1 MKKKVFAALC
11 AGAMLCGMVSAPV
24 SAEETQYR
32 KGDVNMNGEID
43 LRDCHEILIEYT
55 YYTVSAMDHY
65 LTDEQIELAD
75 VLPDTSTRTLVNR
88 WTGTSREINSRITA
102 RDVILLLRYY
112 TYAMVDPE
120 LREKDI
126 VEWVKESN
134 PQLWAKYE
142 K

>member
-11 AGAMLCGMVSAPV
+11 AGALFCGMVSAPT
-24 SAEETQYR
+24 SAAETQYC

-43 LRDCHEILIEYT
+43 LRDCRDVLIEYT
-55 YYTVSAMDHY
+55 YYTVSAMEHY

-75 VLPDTSTRTLVNR
+75 VLPDTTTKTLVNR
-88 WTGTSREINSRITA
+88 FTGTSREITSRITA
-102 RDVILLLRYY
+102 RDVSLLLRYY

-120 LREKDI
+120 LKEKGI
-126 VEWVKESN
+126 VEWIKEYR
-134 PQLWAKYE
+134 PELWAMYE